1 MASKTRFRTNFKQ
14 RLGSHWVGSW
24 TSWVLFFPFAF
35 ITTLT
40 WEASRNFSS
49 PADILLLSILVHIC
63 CGLVFLVANLT
74 LFRRKET
81 EIVSLWRVF
90 LVFFLFG
97 VVRIVSADFFSDY
110 FAKTNEDLLLRMPAV
125 PFTVIVLTTLTLIL
139 ESISRKVNELKTL
152 DYEYEKAQEVQK
164 YWAQNLID
172 FQNDLLKSINLQV
185 FPAIKKVEEIF
196 SNILNK
202 EKITKAEMI
211 NFSQSL
217 KDWNQILIK
226 TISFIKYQQGRDLL
240 NQNQNLLIT
249 STPSLTSFKV
259 LNLTKNWDFYPTATW
274 LPFPV
279 INFILLSRFG
289 FGLAFEI
296 YFLSLLAS
304 LIFFPAQKYLRP
316 KLHKFHYKTQIF
328 SIQIIYLVYGFLLQ
342 FILLWRTAG
351 FADTP
356 FPLWTY
362 LLPLWSLV
370 IMVFIGLV
378 YALTGENGELQKR
391 LLRDIEK
398 LRSQTGES
406 IESVRKIQKMFLNTI
421 HGRIQGKITAAT
433 LLIENRLKDLNSE
446 FIPSAIKEEL
456 ALELGK
462 ISEDAVKDL
471 EMLVLWKESET
482 YPLSTIIE
490 NLKKNWLQLVDI
502 GITIDESSQQFL
514 EDNRWLRSAV
524 EEIISESISNA
535 LRHSKA
541 TSVRIGASVD
551 LDNDELSLVISNNG
565 KLSGQDNSV
574 PGVGFSM
581 FEDLGLKFELVDK
594 DNETVLNVKIPL
606 LQRVKSYA
614 Y

>member
-1 MASKTRFRTNFKQ
+1 
-14 RLGSHWVGSW
+14 L
-24 TSWVLFFPFAF
+24 
-35 ITTLT
+35 
-40 WEASRNFSS
+40 
-49 PADILLLSILVHIC
+49 
-63 CGLVFLVANLT
+63 
-74 LFRRKET
+74 
-81 EIVSLWRVF
+81 
-90 LVFFLFG
+90 G
-97 VVRIVSADFFSDY
+97 VVLSLDFFSDY
-110 FAKTNEDLLLRMPAV
+110 FAKTNEDLLVRIPAV
-125 PFTVIVLTTLTLIL
+125 PFAVIVLTTLTLIL
-139 ESISRKVNELKTL
+139 ESISRKVNELKSL
-152 DYEYEKAQEVQK
+152 DYEYEKAQEFQK

-202 EKITKAEMI
+202 ENLTKVEMI

-226 TISFIKYQQGRDLL
+226 TISFVKYQQGRDLL
-240 NQNQNLLIT
+240 SQNKNLLIT
-249 STPSLTSFKV
+249 YTPSLTSFKV
-259 LNLTKNWDFYPTATW
+259 MNLTKNWDFYPTAIW

-279 INFILLSRFG
+279 INFILISRFG
-289 FGLAFEI
+289 FRLAFEI
-296 YFLSLLAS
+296 YLLSLLAS
-304 LIFFPAQKYLRP
+304 LIFLPIQKYLRP
-316 KLHKFHYKTQIF
+316 NLYKFHYKTQIL
-328 SIQIIYLVYGFLLQ
+328 SIQIVYLTYGFLLQ
-342 FILLWRTAG
+342 LILLWRTSG
-351 FADTP
+351 ITEVP

-370 IMVFIGLV
+370 LMVLIGLI

-406 IESVRKIQKMFLNTI
+406 IESVRKIQKMFF
-421 HGRIQGKITAAT
+421 QGKITAAT

-446 FIPSAIKEEL
+446 IIPVAVKEEL

-565 KLSGQDNSV
+565 KLSDEVISV

-581 FEDLGLKFELVDK
+581 FEDLGLKFELIGNDY
-594 DNETVLNVKIPL
+594 ETVLNVKIPL

-614 Y
+614 S

>member
-1 MASKTRFRTNFKQ
+1 MASKTRYRSNFKQ

-24 TSWVLFFPFAF
+24 TSWVLFFPFGF

-40 WEASRNFSS
+40 WEARRNFSS
-49 PADILLLSILVHIC
+49 PADIFLLSMLVHVC
-63 CGLVFLVANLT
+63 CGLVFFVANLT

-110 FAKTNEDLLLRMPAV
+110 FAKTNEDLLIRMPAV
-125 PFTVIVLTTLTLIL
+125 PITVIVLTTLTLIL
-139 ESISRKVNELKTL
+139 ESISRKVNELKSL
-152 DYEYEKAQEVQK
+152 DFEYEKAQEVQK

-240 NQNQNLLIT
+240 NQNQNLSIT

-274 LPFPV
+274 LAFPL

-289 FGLAFEI
+289 FGQALEV
-296 YFLSLLAS
+296 YFLGLLAS

-316 KLHKFHYKTQIF
+316 KLHKFHYKTQIL
-328 SIQIIYLVYGFLLQ
+328 SIQILYLFYGFLLQ

-351 FADTP
+351 FAETP

-370 IMVFIGLV
+370 MMVFIGLV
-378 YALTGENGELQKR
+378 FALTGENGELQKR
-391 LLRDIEK
+391 LLRDIKK

-446 FIPSAIKEEL
+446 IIPSAIKEEL
-456 ALELGK
+456 GSELGK

-471 EMLVLWKESET
+471 EMLVLWKETET

-490 NLKKNWLQLVDI
+490 NLKRNWLQLIDI
-502 GITIDESSQQFL
+502 EVIIDDFSKQFL

-524 EEIISESISNA
+524 EDIISESISNA
-535 LRHSKA
+535 VRHSKA
-541 TSVRIGASVD
+541 TSVKISAAVD
-551 LDNDELSLVISNNG
+551 LNHDELLLIITNDGTLNE
-565 KLSGQDNSV
+565 DNRSSS
-574 PGVGFSM
+574 GVGFSM
-581 FEDLGLKFELVDK
+581 FEDLGLKFELISK
-594 DNETVLNVKIPL
+594 SHETVLNVKIPL
-606 LQRVKSYA
+606 LQRIKS
-614 Y
+614 

>member
-1 MASKTRFRTNFKQ
+1 MAPKTRNSTNFRQ
-14 RLGSHWVGSW
+14 RIGSHWVGSW
-24 TSWVLFFPFAF
+24 TSWVLFFPLAF

-40 WEASRNFSS
+40 WEANRNFSS
-49 PADILLLSILVHIC
+49 SADILLISILVHIC
-63 CGLVFLVANLT
+63 CGLVFFVANLT
-74 LFRRKET
+74 LFKKKET

-110 FAKTNEDLLLRMPAV
+110 FSKSNEELLIRIPAV
-125 PFTVIVLTTLTLIL
+125 PFSVIVLTTLTLIL
-139 ESISRKVNELKTL
+139 ESISSKVNELKSL
-152 DYEYEKAQEVQK
+152 DYEYEKAQEIQK

-185 FPAIKKVEEIF
+185 FPVIKKVEEIL

-202 EKITKAEMI
+202 ERITKAEMI

-217 KDWNQILIK
+217 KDWNQVLIK
-226 TISFIKYQQGRDLL
+226 TISFSKYQQGKDLL

-259 LNLTKNWDFYPTATW
+259 LNLTKNWDFYPTAIW

-279 INFILLSRFG
+279 ISFILISRFG

-296 YFLSLLAS
+296 YLFSLLAS
-304 LIFFPAQKYLRP
+304 LIFFLPQKYLRP
-316 KLHKFHYKTQIF
+316 NLHKFHYKTQIL
-328 SIQIIYLVYGFLLQ
+328 SIQIIYLTYGFLLQ
-342 FILLWRTAG
+342 FILLWKTSG
-351 FADTP
+351 MTVTP

-362 LLPLWSLV
+362 LLPIWSLV
-370 IMVFIGLV
+370 MMVLIGLV

-391 LLRDIEK
+391 LLKDIEK

-421 HGRIQGKITAAT
+421 HGKIQGKITAST
-433 LLIENRLKDLNSE
+433 LLIENKLKDIDSE
-446 FIPSAIKEEL
+446 IIPPAIKDEL
-456 ALELGK
+456 SSELGK

-471 EMLVLWKESET
+471 EMLALWKEGEV
-482 YPLSTIIE
+482 YPISKFLE

-502 GITIDESSQQFL
+502 WVTIDEYSQQFL
-514 EDNRWLRSAV
+514 ENNRWLQSAV

-541 TSVRIGASVD
+541 TRVRIGASVD

-565 KLSGQDNSV
+565 KLSDEDSSV
-574 PGVGFSM
+574 PGVGFSV
-581 FEDLGLKFELVDK
+581 FEDLGIKFELVGK
-594 DNETVLNVKIPL
+594 DDETVLSVKIPL
-606 LQRVKSYA
+606 LQRVKSYVS
-614 Y
+614 